1 MYLFYFYRNKLY
13 NDGFDDQR
21 RDLIINPP
29 ERWLDRYDIE
39 VVLGRGSFGQVVKAI
54 DHYTNEYVAIKIIKN
69 SNVFYKQAQGMC
81 SENGDFLRSYDS
93 NDRIHM
99 ICCI

>member
-69 SNVFYKQAQGMC
+69 SNVFYKQAQGLC
-81 SENGDFLRSYDS
+81 LENVTFGCEGL
-93 NDRIHM
+93 
-99 ICCI
+99 